1 MESSSCLLWFCQSSL
16 EAFFQPAVGELFS
29 AVGEAPRFIISS
41 SRHRFISTLWQLTSC
56 KHRHSNVCTK
66 ISQVLQH
73 KRKVLK
79 DESSLY
85 LKPQKRTECVFEGAA
100 GPLWAWCLVSYG
112 IGSLTFSLNRQFLG
126 FMRFIGSSG
135 PLWAWCLVSCRSGSL
150 PMFPH
155 LTLRANW
162 YHSYHLTC
170 AHCTIPSGLE
180 YIVWK
185 YKLQTNWKYIYLVAL
200 VKLIDQSSHSVAW
213 PGAAAA
219 AAMLGGG
226 KFFLSGSR
234 QTHN

>member
-1 MESSSCLLWFCQSSL
+1 MSKWRAAPASSDSVKARWKHFSNLLSGS
-16 EAFFQPAVGELFS
+16 FFLLSGRLPDLSFL
-29 AVGEAPRFIISS
+29 PP
-41 SRHRFISTLWQLTSC
+41 RHRFISTLWQLTSC

-155 LTLRANW
+155 LTLRAN
-162 YHSYHLTC
+162 
-170 AHCTIPSGLE
+170 
-180 YIVWK
+180 
-185 YKLQTNWKYIYLVAL
+185 
-200 VKLIDQSSHSVAW
+200 
-213 PGAAAA
+213 
-219 AAMLGGG
+219 
-226 KFFLSGSR
+226 
-234 QTHN
+234 